1 MDRSSKSLLFFVVL
15 AANILSVQFDWN
27 IGIYLTKPLLIPLL
41 GWMLLGSEWKKMC
54 WVWIGLFFCWVG
66 DVLLMLPMDLFLFGL
81 ASFLIAHL
89 FYIRHFW
96 GAWKRKAQP
105 FRTIYL
111 AGVVL
116 YLIGLTAILTPVLGE
131 MRIPVIV
138 YGLVISAM
146 LLFALHAGA
155 TDYAVGAV
163 LFVLSDSVLA
173 LNKFHTSFL
182 LAGSLIMLTYGLAQ
196 YFIVTGA
203 SMVEKVERV

>member
-1 MDRSSKSLLFFVVL
+1 MDRSAKSLIFFVVL
-15 AANILSVQFDWN
+15 AANILSVQFDWT

-41 GWMLLGSEWKKMC
+41 GWILFGSPSKGLRWIWTALLFSW
-54 WVWIGLFFCWVG
+54 LG
-66 DVLLMLPMDLFLFGL
+66 DILLMLPMDLFLFGL

-96 GAWKRKAQP
+96 GAWKRRSEP
-105 FRTIYL
+105 IRLVYL
-111 AGVVL
+111 VGVAL
-116 YLIGLTAILTPVLGE
+116 YLIGLTAILSPVLGE

-163 LFVLSDSVLA
+163 LFVLSDSILA

-203 SMVEKVERV
+203 TRVEKVL

>member
-41 GWMLLGSEWKKMC
+41 GWILFDSTSKGIR
-54 WVWIGLFFCWVG
+54 WIWIALFFSWVG
-66 DVLLMLPMDLFLFGL
+66 DILLMLPQDLFLFGL
-81 ASFLIAHL
+81 ASFLLAHV
-89 FYIRHFW
+89 FYILHFW

-116 YLIGLTAILTPVLGE
+116 YLIGLTAILSPVLGE

-163 LFVLSDSVLA
+163 LFVLSDSILA